1 MANSATSADIRGGP
15 SGIIRRHPLPAFFV
29 MAFAISWS
37 LWGSLFFLAPG
48 GWDVTADATV
58 LLPALLG
65 GIGSSSSGII
75 VTAISQGRAGMRSL
89 FGRLRQRASPAWYA
103 LALFPVPVMLLAIL
117 AMTDTAL
124 DSDIS
129 GKIGIGIM
137 IGGVAALIEEFGWR
151 GFALPA
157 LQRKYNSVIISGI
170 ILGAIW
176 ASWHAIAAYWGK
188 AASYGPLWL
197 PDFLIFSLSLVAYSV
212 LIAWVFN
219 RTKGNML
226 IAILLHAAYSGSQ
239 YVLFPLS
246 ATPSENIQLGGAF
259 MVLLWAVAC
268 SLLIIRPKGI
278 RRADLKN
285 V

>member
-1 MANSATSADIRGGP
+1 MANSATSADVCGGP
-15 SGIIRRHPLPAFFV
+15 SEIIRRHPLPVFFGL
-29 MAFAISWS
+29 AFALSWS
-37 LWGSLFFLAPG
+37 LWGSLFFLAPE
-48 GWDVTADATV
+48 GWDVTAGATV

-65 GIGSSSSGII
+65 GIGSSASGII
-75 VTAISQGRAGMRSL
+75 VTAISHGRAGLLSL
-89 FGRLRQRASPAWYA
+89 FGRLIQRASPAWYA
-103 LALFPVPVMLLAIL
+103 LALFPVPVMLVATLS
-117 AMTDTAL
+117 MTGTAL

-129 GKIGIGIM
+129 SKLRIGIM

-176 ASWHAIAAYWGK
+176 TSWHAIAAYWGK
-188 AASYGPLWL
+188 AISYGPLWL
-197 PDFLIFSLSLVAYSV
+197 PDFLIFALSLVAYSV
-212 LIAWVFN
+212 FIAWVFN

-239 YVLFPLS
+239 YVLLPLS

-259 MVLLWAVAC
+259 TVLLWAVAG
-268 SLLIIRPKGI
+268 SLLIVRPKGM
-278 RRADLKN
+278 RKVDLKN